1 MRKAVLK
8 RPWKG
13 YRNIEV
19 DTDSYTGGYHGCQY
33 RCVIIDSGAEI
44 MCYEDEFEYVD

>member
-19 DTDSYTGGYHGCQY
+19 DIDSYTGGYQGYQY
-33 RCVIIDSGAEI
+33 RCIVVGSGAEI
-44 MCYEDEFEYVD
+44 WCYEDEFEFKD